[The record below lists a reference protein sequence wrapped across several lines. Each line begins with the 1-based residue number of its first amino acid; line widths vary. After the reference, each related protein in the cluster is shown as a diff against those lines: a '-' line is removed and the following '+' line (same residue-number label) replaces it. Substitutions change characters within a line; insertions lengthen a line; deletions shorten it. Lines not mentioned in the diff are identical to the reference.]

1 MIAIQA
7 SLVECSTIVIFFGTP
22 MSRSSTLCGFVLCC
36 LSASLSADD
45 TKEPAAA
52 DAPDPAEARIQA
64 LHESAKRFVIQ
75 MQADPAEELMLR
87 DQPLFRWSNP
97 ISGFKYGI
105 VSLWADQHGRP
116 AVLAQVFLDGKET
129 TMIHEFQSVAQQP
142 LLMTRAGAALWK
154 PAGPGIEMHPLPDA
168 PAPPD
173 GRTAR
178 SLQARRLAAQFKA
191 SVEFKLNPADAE
203 TSHYELR
210 LRPRPVYEYGR
221 DGEPLTYGAL
231 FTFDQGTNPEVWV
244 LLEVHRAESGP
255 EWRYALAPQTGY
267 HVRAEHKS
275 GIVWESPNQQSYRN
289 RNDRPVFWINDPVV
303 SNSP

>member
-1 MIAIQA
+1 
-7 SLVECSTIVIFFGTP
+7 
-22 MSRSSTLCGFVLCC
+22 LCC
-36 LSASLSADD
+36 ISASLSADD
-45 TKEPAAA
+45 AKEPATA
-52 DAPDPAEARIQA
+52 DAPDAGEARIQA
-64 LHESAKRFVIQ
+64 LQESAKRFVIQ
-75 MQADPAEELMLR
+75 LQSDPPEKLTLR
-87 DQPLFRWSNP
+87 EQPLFRWSNP

-105 VSLWADQHGRP
+105 VSIWADQFGRP

-129 TMIHEFQSVAQQP
+129 TMIHEFQSVVPQT
-142 LLMTRAGAALWK
+142 LLMTRAGATLWK
-154 PAGPGIEMHPLPDA
+154 PAGPGIEMQPLPDA

-173 GRTAR
+173 SRTAR

-221 DGEPLTYGAL
+221 DGEQLSYGAL
-231 FTFDQGTNPEVWV
+231 FTFDQGTNPEVWI

-275 GIVWESPNQQSYRN
+275 GITWESRNQQPYRQ
-289 RNDRPVFWINDPVV
+289 RNDRAMFWINDPVV
-303 SNSP
+303 DKLP